1 MNLLLFHT
9 FHLIYKL
16 TKPQKGWMLCQAKF
30 RLWFKRVPMKFLF
43 EKYLILKTQVTITS
57 WMVISFQLCFLNMTK
72 LNLRKCGIPTHPH
85 SFLVTKFSQLN
96 KLMFPLTLL
105 FNPHGPNKSFIPTHH
120 LKKMVTKIC
129 LCNTLEDTKQLT
141 WPILLKSLIK
151 YIFNI
156 KTITFSFS

>member
-9 FHLIYKL
+9 FHLMYKL

-57 WMVISFQLCFLNMTK
+57 RMIISFQLCFLNMTK
-72 LNLRKCGIPTHPH
+72 LNLRKCWIPTHPH

-105 FNPHGPNKSFIPTHH
+105 FNRHRRNKSSVPTHH
-120 LKKMVTKIC
+120 LKKMVTQIC

-141 WPILLKSLIK
+141 WPILLKSLIN
-151 YIFNI
+151 IFFQYKNYN
-156 KTITFSFS
+156 F